1 MSGLNLETFLRL
13 LRADV
18 GVWFTLALIV
28 GLLSIMT
35 WTSWG
40 SRKAL
45 RKCLIL
51 SVFAHGGLVLYGS
64 TTPAIRGLLQPR
76 APTDVVQERIQRLE
90 VVPIE
95 DGPPGTDG
103 DLGGSAP
110 AGVSSWDRAPASES
124 LALADPD
131 LRSMK
136 LDLPETPAIREV
148 QPAPAPAD
156 AAPETE
162 IPLES
167 SPEHRDVPIA
177 RAKPTVAPDLEGIP
191 NEPLPGRDDGDPGP
205 VFPGDDAIRR
215 REPSAAGSARPIAAL
230 PPLAPTRA
238 AMGEVAS
245 RPITPEGRPI
255 PSERAVETAPAELEP
270 PPAIPPRAA
279 ATADVPLPVANPD
292 LRASRRPTATA
303 DVPAE
308 IARRIT
314 DRKLEMPVSPV
325 IPRPDRAAEPPARAP
340 SGRRPIGDVP
350 EVYRSRLDPDR
361 SAGALRS
368 GASPA
373 SEQAVERALVW
384 LARHQ
389 DRDGRWNGG
398 TARYADGTNARGE
411 DSFTIHCPAGEVCYG
426 ECFYAEADTAMT
438 GLALLAYLGA
448 GYTHLDGKYKAVV
461 ARGLD
466 FLIQSQKADGDL
478 RGPSKAVGMYCH
490 AMASL
495 AVCEAYALTGDRRL
509 RSPAERAVDFI
520 VKARSADG
528 MAWRYLPGD
537 TRGSDTSILGWIVLV
552 LKSAREVGIVVPPTT
567 TAGVLKWLD
576 KVAGGDRGGLAR
588 YQPEEIARTKKDGE
602 ITPTMT
608 AEAWVCRQFLGV
620 GGPGSPSDE
629 AAEYLLATNP
639 GRNPMNIY
647 YWYYGT
653 LSMYQ
658 HGGASWD
665 RWNAQVRDALVSRQ
679 RSQGHQ
685 AGSWDPDETDYGSRG
700 GRIYETALATLS
712 LEVYYRYLRL
722 YHEPGAGAGT
732 SGPAPIAGDR
742 GRNDQGGIQR
752 SSAPN

>member
-1 MSGLNLETFLRL
+1 MGGLNLETFLRL

-18 GVWFTLALIV
+18 GAWFTLALII

-45 RKCLIL
+45 RKCLVL

-64 TTPAIRGLLQPR
+64 TTPAIRGLLRPSPR
-76 APTDVVQERIQRLE
+76 AVANQERIQKLE
-90 VVPIE
+90 VVPLD
-95 DGPPGTDG
+95 DGPSGPEGSSGGTAPG
-103 DLGGSAP
+103 
-110 AGVSSWDRAPASES
+110 GVSSWDRAPSAEH

-131 LRSMK
+131 LRSMR
-136 LDLPETPAIREV
+136 LELPDPPTIRED
-148 QPAPAPAD
+148 QPAPAPAE
-156 AAPETE
+156 AEPETTA
-162 IPLES
+162 PAPS
-167 SPEHRDVPIA
+167 SPEDRDDSIVRGTPS
-177 RAKPTVAPDLEGIP
+177 VAPDTDGVP
-191 NEPLPGRDDGDPGP
+191 TEPVPVGNSGGPGP
-205 VFPGDDAIRR
+205 VFPGDDAMRR
-215 REPSAAGSARPIAAL
+215 RERSVRDPGRAVAAL

-238 AMGEVAS
+238 GMGEVAS
-245 RPITPEGRPI
+245 RPIEPERRPTS
-255 PSERAVETAPAELEP
+255 PEPAPDPAVAEPDVAPP
-270 PPAIPPRAA
+270 IPPRPSVEA
-279 ATADVPLPVANPD
+279 PLAVANPD
-292 LRASRRPTATA
+292 LRAGRRPVEVL
-303 DVPAE
+303 DVPPE
-308 IARRIT
+308 IASRIT
-314 DRKLEMPVSPV
+314 NRTSAMPVTPAV
-325 IPRPDRAAEPPARAP
+325 PRPDRTSSTPTRPP

-361 SAGALRS
+361 SASALRS

-373 SEQAVERALVW
+373 SEQAVERALDW

-389 DRDGRWNGG
+389 DNDGRWNGG
-398 TARYADGTNARGE
+398 TARYADGTNAKGE

-461 ARGLD
+461 TRGLE
-466 FLIQSQKADGDL
+466 FLLQSQKDDGDL

-509 RSPAERAVDFI
+509 RSAAERAVDFI

-552 LKSAREVGIVVPPTT
+552 LKSAREVGITVPPNT

-576 KVAGGDRGGLAR
+576 KVSGGEQGGLAR
-588 YQPEEIARTKKDGE
+588 YQPEAIARSRKDGE

-608 AEAWVCRQFLGV
+608 AEAWICRQFLGV
-620 GGPGSPSDE
+620 GGPGPASGE
-629 AAEYLLATNP
+629 AADYLLATNP

-658 HGGASWD
+658 QGGPSWD
-665 RWNAQVRDALVSRQ
+665 RWNAQVRDALVNRQ

-685 AGSWDPDETDYGSRG
+685 AGSWDPDDTDYGARG
-700 GRIYETALATLS
+700 GRIYETALATLT

-722 YHEPGAGAGT
+722 YDEPAAN
-732 SGPAPIAGDR
+732 APIAGDR
-742 GRNDQGGIQR
+742 APASGAR
-752 SSAPN
+752 SPRTPR